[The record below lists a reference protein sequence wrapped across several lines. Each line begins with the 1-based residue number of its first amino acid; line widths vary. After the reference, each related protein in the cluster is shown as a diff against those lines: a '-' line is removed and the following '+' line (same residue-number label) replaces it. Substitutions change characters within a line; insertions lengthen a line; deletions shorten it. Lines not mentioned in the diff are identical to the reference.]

1 MTPVDRS
8 RAVKRSQPL
17 AAAILTG
24 GRATRF
30 GGARKA
36 QLRVGGRSIIERQ
49 LEALSA
55 VANPVYA
62 VSSRDR
68 EGEGGLEVVRDRY
81 PQCGALGGIC
91 TAIEAS
97 PHDRVLIVGCDMPF
111 LNSRLIAYMNT
122 LEGDLIIPRG
132 PRGYEPLCAIYSRAC
147 APVIRARIESGRLEA
162 SELPEGVRVAEVAEP
177 VVAVY
182 DPLGLVFVNVN
193 TPHDYE
199 RANTLLEGSN
209 ASRDRIMD
217 ELGP

>member
-1 MTPVDRS
+1 MSPVDGSGAVDGS
-8 RAVKRSQPL
+8 RPL

-36 QLRVGGRSIIERQ
+36 QLLVGGRTIIERQ
-49 LEALSA
+49 LQALA
-55 VANPVYA
+55 GVADPVYA
-62 VSSRDR
+62 VSSPD
-68 EGEGGLEVVRDRY
+68 GKSEGGLEVVRDRY
-81 PQCGALGGIC
+81 PRCGALGGIC

-111 LNSRLIAYMNT
+111 LNRRLIAYMNT
-122 LEGDLIIPRG
+122 LDADLVIPRS
-132 PRGYEPLCAIYSRAC
+132 PRGVEPLCAIYARAC
-147 APVIRARIESGRLEA
+147 APVLRARIESGRLEA
-162 SELPEGVRVAEVAEP
+162 SVLPEGVRVAEIAEQ
-177 VVAVY
+177 VVAAY

-209 ASRDRIMD
+209 ASQDRIMD